1 MSSIKSDH
9 GTKLLKAVA
18 SDAIILVVFIK
29 LSCNN
34 RAFVQLNVIV
44 IELVNDGKGII
55 KDHLCPEVVLSPCS
69 RTTTQRSLY
78 STCIQ

>member
-18 SDAIILVVFIK
+18 SDAKYIIFLVVFIK

-34 RAFVQLNVIV
+34 RAFVQPNVIV
-44 IELVNDGKGII
+44 IELVNDGKGN
-55 KDHLCPEVVLSPCS
+55 DLGSSMP
-69 RTTTQRSLY
+69 RGSLV
-78 STCIQ
+78 TL